1 MRLAS
6 NLSAVKQFEGR
17 FEGVA
22 SSLASNPGAVK
33 QFEGRFEGG
42 ASNLAAI
49 LYGEL
54 YFCYLPL
61 LNVKLLRHDQV
72 QDDIT

>member
-22 SSLASNPGAVK
+22 SSLASNHSAVK

-72 QDDIT
+72 

>member
-1 MRLAS
+1 MALRLAS

-22 SSLASNPGAVK
+22 SSLASNLSAVK

-72 QDDIT
+72 